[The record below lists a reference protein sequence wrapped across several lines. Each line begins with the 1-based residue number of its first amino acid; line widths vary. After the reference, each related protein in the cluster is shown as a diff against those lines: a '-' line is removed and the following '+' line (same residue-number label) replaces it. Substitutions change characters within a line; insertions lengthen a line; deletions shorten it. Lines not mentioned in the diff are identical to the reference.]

1 MATQIISTDNIG
13 SGVRVNLGAVG
24 DDAVVTQGTS
34 VVSTGIDTFAI
45 VGTGFDHQVLIAGE
59 VIGYGGIQL
68 GDSVHQNFNRLYIS
82 STGSIMAY
90 GDTAVVIQGEQS
102 LVTNYGEIISDLT
115 GVYAE
120 GLAAKVVNYG
130 TIQGHLG
137 VQLGEGNIFGL
148 GAAVLQNYGVISG
161 IQGAVFGDSVRKD
174 TVQNFG
180 TINGIVLQGGGDD
193 ILVNRGLIN
202 GGCNSGDGN
211 DLFDNRGGEVIG
223 TVTLGTNNDTFDNRG
238 GVITGTV
245 FGEAGSDTFCPGATD
260 EVFDGGTGNDMLDF
274 RGGGAVQV
282 ALDGTIDAAGNA
294 EGDSYVSF
302 ENLSGSA
309 FGDVL
314 FGSVA
319 GNTIRGNA
327 GADTISGG
335 GGLDKIIG
343 GSGIDVLTGGAGNDI
358 FIFDRAVHGGDV
370 ITDFGS
376 TAGNDDVIRVDA
388 STFGGGLVAG
398 VVAAALFRAR
408 TDNLA
413 QDADDRFIFR
423 TTDKTLWFDID
434 GVGAE
439 GPVLIADLQ
448 DSAVFTVA
456 DILMI

>member
-1 MATQIISTDNIG
+1 MATQIISTDSIG
-13 SGVRVNLGAVG
+13 TGIRVNLGTV

-34 VVSTGIDTFAI
+34 VVSSSGGNSAI
-45 VGTGFDHQVLIAGE
+45 SGTGSSHAVQIAGE
-59 VIGYGGIQL
+59 IVGSDGILL
-68 GDSVHQNFNRLYIS
+68 GDSSSDDFSNRVTIS
-82 STGSIMAY
+82 SSGSVMSFGLVAIGVQGAFSRVANYGAVTGASFGVSVSGQQSKVENFGI
-90 GDTAVVIQGEQS
+90 IQGNVNLNEGTVFS
-102 LVTNYGEIISDLT
+102 GL
-115 GVYAE
+115 GVR
-120 GLAAKVVNYG
+120 LQNYG
-130 TIQGHLG
+130 TI
-137 VQLGEGNIFGL
+137 NSSNF
-148 GAAVLQNYGVISG
+148 AVNSD
-161 IQGAVFGDSVRKD
+161 ANFAD
-174 TVQNFG
+174 TIQNFG
-180 TINGIVLQGGGDD
+180 TINAVIAVQQGNGDD
-193 ILVNRGLIN
+193 ILINQGLIIGRCTN
-202 GGCNSGDGN
+202 TGGN

-223 TVTLGTNNDTFDNRG
+223 DVFLGANNDRFDNRG

-245 FGEAGSDTFCPGATD
+245 FGQEGSDTFCPGATD

-282 ALDGTIDAAGNA
+282 ALDGIIDAAGNA

-343 GSGIDVLTGGAGNDI
+343 GSGVDVLTGGAGNDI

-370 ITDFGS
+370 IADFS
-376 TAGNDDVIRVDA
+376 NTAGNDDVIRVDA

-398 VVAAALFRAR
+398 AVAAALFRAR

-413 QDADDRFIFR
+413 QNADDRFIFR

-434 GVGAE
+434 GVGGE

-448 DSAVFTVA
+448 DSAVFTAA